1 MNEDYLNA
9 LDELQSI
16 AQKRNKAT
24 FKKIG
29 DQKQTKKIKVADGR
43 RKDISTELGLPSDSS
58 GLAFRK
64 DTLKALN
71 QDSISF
77 KKIEMY
83 HYIEKLRVEAN
94 KEIFDFFESVD
105 PSTDSKNMKLL
116 YFYFVGSRNLIS
128 EMTTEAVNKY
138 AFDQMKPMR
147 PEMRNAM
154 NGVMKKRKS

>member
-1 MNEDYLNA
+1 M
-9 LDELQSI
+9 
-16 AQKRNKAT
+16 
-24 FKKIG
+24 
-29 DQKQTKKIKVADGR
+29 
-43 RKDISTELGLPSDSS
+43 PSDSS
-58 GLAFRK
+58 GIAFRK

-71 QDSISF
+71 QDSISI